1 MKRISVPLS
10 NMIQALTTLNVN
22 CDQADDIISLFEV
35 VDAGNYDAVVMPV
48 LSFNANNQLSRK
60 DVLITLFAF
69 WYCVAGCTDSRSDY
83 ETEAFGAIRSLY
95 FVSVNFG
102 YNDLSAYI
110 TTWWEQTAELH
121 GSHALELWA

>member
-1 MKRISVPLS
+1 MKRIFVPLS

-22 CDQADDIISLFEV
+22 CDQAEDIISLFEV

-69 WYCVAGCTDSRSDY
+69 WYCVVGCTESCSDY
-83 ETEAFGAIRSLY
+83 EVQAFGAIRSLY
-95 FVSVNFG
+95 FVAVNFG